1 MSLELPLRPGIFG
14 VQPRIG
20 WMLTDAELGRVCV
33 VLVGARNPNNIG
45 AAARAMQDFGFREL
59 RLVNEYRVPLEDA
72 RSAVGAAD
80 LLRTAVEAASVA
92 EAVADCSLVVG
103 TTAIGERAI
112 EHRLMGLV
120 EAAGEMIGE
129 LRRETHVPKSEG
141 HGAPGSSFD
150 TPRVAL
156 LFGSEKTGLT
166 NDALSHCDW
175 LLTVPMHSV
184 EGARHL
190 SMNLG
195 QAVAVCLYEL
205 VRGAGMVVAA
215 GDDPAGAA
223 EQERV
228 TELLRAVMT
237 ETEYTRR
244 FPANCDEAGVR
255 RLVRR
260 MGMSRE
266 DAPVWMGILRQMLW
280 KLRGKPE
287 WRKMSAN
294 FK

>member
-1 MSLELPLRPGIFG
+1 
-14 VQPRIG
+14 
-20 WMLTDAELGRVCV
+20 MLTEEELGRVCV

-45 AAARAMQDFGFREL
+45 AVARAMQDFGFRKL
-59 RLVNEYRVPLEDA
+59 WLVNEYRVPLEDA
-72 RSAVGAAD
+72 RSAVGAVE
-80 LLRTAVEAASVA
+80 LLKSAREMASVA

-103 TTAIGERAI
+103 TTAVGERGI
-112 EHRLMGLV
+112 EHRLLALP
-120 EAAGEMIGE
+120 EAAGAMRAE
-129 LRRETHVPKSEG
+129 LHRAEG
-141 HGAPGSSFD
+141 GG
-150 TPRVAL
+150 RVAL

-175 LLTVPMHSV
+175 LLTVPMHTPP

-205 VRGAGMVVAA
+205 VRGEGMVAA
-215 GDDPAGAA
+215 VRDDPAGAA

-228 TELLRAVMT
+228 TELLRAVMA

-260 MGMSRE
+260 MGLSRE
-266 DAPVWMGILRQMLW
+266 DAPVWMGILRQVLW
-280 KLRGKPE
+280 KLRGLKGDE
-287 WRKMSAN
+287 RS
-294 FK
+294 

>member
-1 MSLELPLRPGIFG
+1 MLREE
-14 VQPRIG
+14 
-20 WMLTDAELGRVCV
+20 ELGRVCV

-45 AAARAMQDFGFREL
+45 AVARAMQDFGFREL

-72 RSAVGAAD
+72 RSAVGAVE
-80 LLRTAVEAASVA
+80 LLKSAREMASVA

-112 EHRLMGLV
+112 EHRLLALP
-120 EAAGEMIGE
+120 EAAAQIRGE
-129 LRRETHVPKSEG
+129 LMRAEIVSESWIQDADARG
-141 HGAPGSSFD
+141 
-150 TPRVAL
+150 RVAL

-175 LLTVPMHSV
+175 LLTVPMHTPP

-205 VRGAGMVVAA
+205 VRGEGMVAA
-215 GDDPAGAA
+215 VRDDPTGAA

-228 TELLRAVMT
+228 SELLREVMA
-237 ETEYTRR
+237 ETKYPRR

-255 RLVRR
+255 RMVRR
-260 MGMSRE
+260 MELSAK

-280 KLRGKPE
+280 KLRGKSE
-287 WRKMSAN
+287 
-294 FK
+294 